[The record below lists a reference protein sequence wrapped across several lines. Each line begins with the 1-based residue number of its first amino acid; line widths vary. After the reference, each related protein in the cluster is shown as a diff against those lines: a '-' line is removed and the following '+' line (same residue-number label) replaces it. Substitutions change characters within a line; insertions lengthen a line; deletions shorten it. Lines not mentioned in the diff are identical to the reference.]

1 MVQKEGRTL
10 SSLMQR
16 ATKKMQSMISSLDRK
31 AEESMPSFPSNEHLS
46 VLPELLD
53 DDLGTGLH
61 FSIVDSE
68 RTDPQLKC
76 KFSTKNSNQLSLTGN
91 RN

>member
-1 MVQKEGRTL
+1 
-10 SSLMQR
+10 MQR

-46 VLPELLD
+46 VLPGLLD

-68 RTDPQLKC
+68 RTDPQLNAIA
-76 KFSTKNSNQLSLTGN
+76 TKNSNLINLTGN
-91 RN
+91 GELKRNPSYTAN